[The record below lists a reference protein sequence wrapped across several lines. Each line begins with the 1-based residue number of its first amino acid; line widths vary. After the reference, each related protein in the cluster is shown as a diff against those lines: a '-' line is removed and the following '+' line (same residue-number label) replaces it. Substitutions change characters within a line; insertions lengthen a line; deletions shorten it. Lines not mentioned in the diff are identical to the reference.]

1 MSKKSL
7 KALLVWSAVLVT
19 LAIVLY
25 FLNADRNKTEHL
37 NYSQFIEMVESSK
50 IAEVSF
56 EKGNAVSGKMTDGK
70 KFDVYLPAPVLND
83 SKLTSELIAKNVKI
97 STESS
102 KSGAFIWLLL
112 IFLAFPVL
120 FFVGLI
126 FALKNA
132 SKEQNGL
139 MNRIDSH
146 KKSSSQLSV
155 SEKTTFKDVAG
166 IDEAKAELVEMVE
179 FLKNPEKFTKLGAR
193 IPRGV
198 LLAGPPGCGKTLLA
212 KAFAG
217 ESGANFFF
225 MSGSEFVEVF
235 VGVGASRV
243 RDTFNQAK
251 SKSPAVIFI
260 DELDAIGGQRGANIG
275 FRHEEREQT
284 LNQILAEMDGFS
296 TDSKIIVIAATNRP
310 DVLDPALLRPGRF
323 DRHVFVPKPD
333 LVGRKEILKVHIQKI
348 TLDAQID
355 LEKIAKITPGFS
367 GADLANLTNEAA
379 IFAAREEAQVV
390 STKHFVAARDKMI
403 MGSERKILIDDAEKG
418 AIAYHEAGHTL
429 VAKLMPGADP
439 VEKVSIIPRGMAMGV
454 TMQMPEKDKHLTS
467 KSYLMTQLAILLGG
481 RLAEE
486 IMFGPEGVSTGA
498 SNDLERVTSLA
509 EKMVCEW
516 GMGSDVSFRTF
527 GETQSASLSGMGMTK
542 NRHISEKTAEVVD
555 SQIEQLIS
563 QARINARTILIEN
576 KDKLVNLAEKL
587 IEKETLSGEEVD
599 NAISD

>member
-323 DRHVFVPKPD
+323 DRHVFV
-333 LVGRKEILKVHIQKI
+333 
-348 TLDAQID
+348 
-355 LEKIAKITPGFS
+355 
-367 GADLANLTNEAA
+367 
-379 IFAAREEAQVV
+379 
-390 STKHFVAARDKMI
+390 
-403 MGSERKILIDDAEKG
+403 
-418 AIAYHEAGHTL
+418 
-429 VAKLMPGADP
+429 
-439 VEKVSIIPRGMAMGV
+439 
-454 TMQMPEKDKHLTS
+454 
-467 KSYLMTQLAILLGG
+467 
-481 RLAEE
+481 
-486 IMFGPEGVSTGA
+486 
-498 SNDLERVTSLA
+498 
-509 EKMVCEW
+509 
-516 GMGSDVSFRTF
+516 
-527 GETQSASLSGMGMTK
+527 
-542 NRHISEKTAEVVD
+542 
-555 SQIEQLIS
+555 
-563 QARINARTILIEN
+563 
-576 KDKLVNLAEKL
+576 
-587 IEKETLSGEEVD
+587 
-599 NAISD
+599 